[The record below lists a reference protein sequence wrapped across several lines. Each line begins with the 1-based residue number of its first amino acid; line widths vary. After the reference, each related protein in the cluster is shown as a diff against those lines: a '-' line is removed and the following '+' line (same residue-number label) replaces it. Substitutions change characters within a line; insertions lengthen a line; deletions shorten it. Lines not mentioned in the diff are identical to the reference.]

1 MTGEPGTPGNF
12 SLELVHTTDNFL
24 SPRHRHNFD
33 QFRYQVAGEFDFGRN
48 GKMQPGILGYFP
60 EGTAYGP
67 QSSSVDSL
75 VLTLQAGGASGNG
88 YMTQEQMEGAMDEL
102 KRRGRFEKGVYR
114 RNEGEPGKPN
124 VDGYQAIWEHVHG
137 RPMTYPEPRY
147 HDPIMMNPAH
157 FQWVPVAGAP
167 GVCEK
172 LMGVFTE
179 RGTSA
184 RFLRLEPDAKARAAG
199 RSLAFVTKGEGRL
212 GGERFRAYTT
222 AFCERG
228 EEAVFQATAP
238 SEILLLGLP
247 NLDAA

>member
-12 SLELVHTTDNFL
+12 SLELVHTTDSFF

-33 QFRYQVAGEFDFGRN
+33 QFRYQVAGEFDFDRN

-114 RNEGEPGKPN
+114 RNEGEPGKRN
-124 VDGYQAIWEHVHG
+124 VDGYQAIWEHVHR

-147 HDPIMMNPAH
+147 HDPIMMNPEH
-157 FQWVPVAGAP
+157 FQWVPVAGSP

-212 GGERFRAYTT
+212 SGERFRACTT
-222 AFCERG
+222 VFCERD
-228 EEAVFQATAP
+228 EEALFEATAP
-238 SEILLLGLP
+238 SEILVLGLP
-247 NLDAA
+247 SLDLT